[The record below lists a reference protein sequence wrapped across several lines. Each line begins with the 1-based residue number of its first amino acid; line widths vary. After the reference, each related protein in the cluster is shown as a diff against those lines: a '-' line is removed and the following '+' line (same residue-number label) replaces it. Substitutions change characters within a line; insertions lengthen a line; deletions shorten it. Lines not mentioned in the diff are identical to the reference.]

1 MDIHAEIL
9 LLTFFHTTENTA
21 FKKIQNKL
29 FCFSGDEV
37 LEVNGL
43 KVKGKSVHDICDTL
57 CQMTGTLTFVIVPG
71 PGAQSGATASA
82 AVTGATSAPAN
93 AAAAAKDPARDEVP
107 ETVVSATKEH
117 IKEILHYLV

>member
-1 MDIHAEIL
+1 MRQYFFQH
-9 LLTFFHTTENTA
+9 FFHKTEKMA

-29 FCFSGDEV
+29 FCLSGDEV

-82 AVTGATSAPAN
+82 AVTGAASAPAN

-107 ETVVSATKEH
+107 ETVVSEH
-117 IKEILHYLV
+117 KLQLYLVL

>member
-1 MDIHAEIL
+1 M
-9 LLTFFHTTENTA
+9 TFFSNRVT
-21 FKKIQNKL
+21 
-29 FCFSGDEV
+29 GDEV

-82 AVTGATSAPAN
+82 AVTGAT
-93 AAAAAKDPARDEVP
+93 AAAASSAAAKDPIRDEVP
-107 ETVVSATKEH
+107 ETVVTLVP
-117 IKEILHYLV
+117 LHYIFNLKLMFYQQNKSSVPV